1 MKVGLLSLGRSTFDV
16 ELANEK
22 HKKIIKL
29 LENYSCE
36 IIGSKELLLDEEK
49 TLIEIKNLKNNVP
62 DYILI
67 LQITFTDAS
76 VIHDISIEF
85 DLPISIWAIPEPRLG
100 GRLRLNSFCGLNLAS
115 HTLGLNNINF
125 NWLYKDLENV
135 TNDDISNLFN
145 LDLKKN
151 NSFKELTKITSL
163 DGMEILKKINKF
175 KIAKIGKRPDGF
187 TTCDYNQNDIKK
199 FCKIRVDEIKLEEL
213 FKRSEETNSTLIEDK
228 ISEISK
234 NISGLK
240 KVDQKQL
247 KKSVA
252 LNFGLNK
259 IKDDHFY
266 DAFAIRCWPET
277 FTKYGGA
284 VCASVS
290 LFSENKTPC
299 ACEADVYGAI
309 TQLILQTEV
318 NNLSGA
324 TTLISQ
330 DGNYLGHSFIS
341 PSLEGKME
349 FTNPG
354 VDSVTITWRGGGTS
368 VAALGSTTVA
378 WPPAGINGAPMLD
391 ADGDVFATWKVSNQ
405 GNPAKGAHL
414 IPASD
419 TGASSGILH
428 EIIIPND
435 SQTHSLSISRA
446 GSSSEW
452 NISGDSDPTWVVN
465 ETGTDSTLTYYY
477 GVDTLGNPISGFNAA
492 NSPGVM
498 SDLSGTFFNFQP
510 YVAIK
515 WQLLDRVGLR
525 ISAGFNKGTIGQGRW
540 KLNSRYLIRTPIY
553 TRNPLT
559 DCHIYYGSIQDTLD
573 T

>member
-145 LDLKKN
+145 RALKKN
-151 NSFKELTKITSL
+151 NSFKELTKITTL

-309 TQLILQTEV
+309 TQLILQTVSKSEV
-318 NNLSGA
+318 FLTDIVDINNSDNTGVLWHCGQAPISMCDPDFIPRATVHTNRKMPLLFEFPLKEGEVTMMRISKGLGKLKMVISSGTILKRDMAFTGTSGVIKFHNSSEIFLNNL
-324 TTLISQ
+324 I
-330 DGNYLGHSFIS
+330 
-341 PSLEGKME
+341 
-349 FTNPG
+349 
-354 VDSVTITWRGGGTS
+354 
-368 VAALGSTTVA
+368 
-378 WPPAGINGAPMLD
+378 
-391 ADGDVFATWKVSNQ
+391 
-405 GNPAKGAHL
+405 
-414 IPASD
+414 
-419 TGASSGILH
+419 
-428 EIIIPND
+428 
-435 SQTHSLSISRA
+435 
-446 GSSSEW
+446 
-452 NISGDSDPTWVVN
+452 
-465 ETGTDSTLTYYY
+465 ETGLEHHMAITY
-477 GVDTLGNPISGFNAA
+477 GNHKNLL
-492 NSPGVM
+492 VE
-498 SDLSGTFFNFQP
+498 
-510 YVAIK
+510 VASCMNLPAIE
-515 WQLLDRVGLR
+515 
-525 ISAGFNKGTIGQGRW
+525 I
-540 KLNSRYLIRTPIY
+540 
-553 TRNPLT
+553 
-559 DCHIYYGSIQDTLD
+559 
-573 T
+573 